1 MLTSI
6 GITGTRKGANEA
18 QLYRVMG
25 FLSLFRYNPEMVL
38 HHGDCVGVDAQVA
51 AIAKG
56 FGFKIVGHPPDK
68 DEFRAYF
75 PSDETRQ
82 PFPYLIRNRHII
94 DECQTLI
101 AVPKETVEQLRS
113 GTWATIRFARSVE
126 KPIKMVMP

>member
-6 GITGTRKGANEA
+6 GVTGTRKGANEA
-18 QLYRVMG
+18 QLGRVFA
-25 FLSLFRYNPEMVL
+25 FLSMFRHTPNMVL
-38 HHGDCVGVDAQVA
+38 HHGDCVGVDEQVA
-51 AIAKG
+51 GLARSIG
-56 FGFKIVGHPPDK
+56 YRIVGHPPDK
-68 DEFRAYF
+68 NEFRAYF
-75 PSDETRQ
+75 PSDEVRQ

-101 AVPKETVEQLRS
+101 AVPRETVEQLRS